1 MTRLSLALALIV
13 GVGAGVS
20 ATGCAS
26 AEDGSEDPIGDG
38 PAEQALLEGRKVE
51 ISEIVT
57 LLKDNGIPKAVIP
70 KLVCTAKYESSF
82 FEGATNANN
91 NGSID
96 RGLFQVNS
104 IHLGSFSD
112 CPAKNAAKELFSAE
126 ANVKCAA
133 AIYRAQGL
141 NAWYG
146 YRAHKKTCEAFVLP

>member
-1 MTRLSLALALIV
+1 MTKLFLAIALV
-13 GVGAGVS
+13 ASVS
-20 ATGCAS
+20 GMGCAA
-26 AEDGSEDPIGDG
+26 AEDVTEDPADG
-38 PAEQALLEGRKVE
+38 PAEQALLEGRRVE
-51 ISEIVT
+51 IGEIVT
-57 LLKDNGIPKAVIP
+57 LLKENNIPKAVIP

-82 FEGATNANN
+82 FEGATNTNN
-91 NGSID
+91 NGSVD

-112 CPAKNAAKELFSAE
+112 CPEKNAAKDLMSAE